1 MLKRLLNYYQMYP
14 SADNYSMRRKYM
26 KIMRK
31 LTVALLVM
39 ALMVMLFPMASILAD
54 EGTVV
59 IFHTNDIHGR
69 AEGSDPTDPDDK
81 GTIIGYARYKTII
94 DEAKVAEA
102 PERVL
107 VFDAGDVSHG
117 TNFATLT
124 NGESIIELMNAVG
137 VDAMTCGNHE
147 FNYGPVQLKKLETL
161 ADFPIMAANI
171 VKTDKSP
178 FFAVNSK
185 TFEPMAGVKIGIF
198 GVDTPETKV
207 KSHPDNTKG
216 LAFGAGDKDNDLD
229 AFAEVCQTQ
238 IDALVAD
245 GCTFVIMMAH
255 VGIDSESDI
264 RTDLLIPK
272 LQGLHLVIDGHSH
285 STLKEGMKVKDLK
298 DKEVLIVQ
306 AGSHFANIGKVTLQF
321 DGAALKSM
329 TPELLTFDAVKGT
342 VENPAIKAKIDAF
355 NAVNDGILG
364 EVIGNTAT
372 ELDGERNHVR
382 AGETNLG
389 NLHVDAIF
397 KNAGADVVLSNGG
410 NIRRSIPAG
419 PITMG
424 VALEVLPFQNMVT
437 VIRVTGQDIVDAL
450 THGAGAYPGTAGG
463 FPHVAG
469 MSYVIVTQGIGEDEK
484 FVKVDD
490 VKVGGDPID
499 LKASYTLATNDF
511 LAAGGDGYTMFADA
525 EEVSLLGL
533 MLDFFAE
540 ELGELSKDGPFTYG
554 TDGRITVKQLG
565 EMEPTIPTGESMT
578 YVMVGTG
585 TIMLAVAALVIA
597 RKRKVTDS

>member
-1 MLKRLLNYYQMYP
+1 
-14 SADNYSMRRKYM
+14 M

-94 DEAKVAEA
+94 DEEEIAN
-102 PERVL
+102 PGRVL

-124 NGESIIELMNAVG
+124 NGESIIELMNEVG

-147 FNYGPVQLKKLETL
+147 FNYGMVQLKALEAL
-161 ADFPIMAANI
+161 ASFPIMAANI
-171 VKTDKSP
+171 TKAGVP
-178 FFAVNSK
+178 FFVENSK
-185 TFEPMAGVKIGIF
+185 KFDVAGVKIGIF

-207 KSHPDNTKG
+207 KSHPDNTVG
-216 LAFGAGDKDNDLD
+216 LDFHAGPKDDDLD
-229 AFAEVCQTQ
+229 IFAAFIQTK
-238 IDALVAD
+238 INALSD
-245 GCTFVIMMAH
+245 CDFVIMMGH
-255 VGIDSESDI
+255 LGIDSESAI

-272 LQGLHLVIDGHSH
+272 LEGLNLVIDGHSH
-285 STLKEGMKVKDLK
+285 STLETGMIVKDK
-298 DKEVLIVQ
+298 MGVDVKIVQ
-306 AGSHFANIGKVTLQF
+306 AGSHFSNIGKVTLQF
-321 DGAALKSM
+321 AGGVLVDPPLA
-329 TPELLTFDAVKGT
+329 ELLTFDAVKGT
-342 VENPAIKAKIDAF
+342 VENPAIKTKIDTF
-355 NAVNDGILG
+355 NAANDVILG

-397 KNAGADVVLSNGG
+397 KHAGADVVLSNGG

-469 MSYVIVTQGIGEDEK
+469 MSYVIVTEGLGENEK
-484 FVKVDD
+484 FVRVED
-490 VKVGGDPID
+490 VKVGDDPID
-499 LKASYTLATNDF
+499 LTASYTLATNDF

-533 MLDFFAE
+533 MLDFFVDE
-540 ELGELSKDGPFTYG
+540 IKELSGLPTHIEAFTYE

-578 YVMVGTG
+578 YVMAGTG
-585 TIMLAVAALVIA
+585 TILLAVAALVIA